1 MNNTCQGDEIC
12 NGQIL
17 ILGLIFLLGGIQL
30 ITFGILAEINVRTYF
45 EGTNRKTYQVRRIFN
60 GQKEDLEHR

>member
-1 MNNTCQGDEIC
+1 
-12 NGQIL
+12 L
-17 ILGLIFLLGGIQL
+17 LLGGIQL

-60 GQKEDLEHR
+60 GKKEDLERP